1 MLLSSFLSSFACEQ
15 GAWLTD
21 SLELHLFTDPVEM
34 AATQVVMAEQGMG
47 HPAVPWDGA
56 PPKRKWRSKS
66 TQPKYQMYSA
76 IFQKGVKEPGLGPS
90 RFKGSQ
96 KKKGL
101 KARKFHD
108 HRGSVPWTVPRAPFN
123 DSSFLMQ
130 VRKCGGLAPVFPS
143 PTISSYDFGSYQD
156 LLDLEDY
163 GYGSMTGL
171 IRLRRVE
178 NDGDEWGGASTV
190 VNDPDVINMCEVEQR
205 LPSSPADSLE
215 RLEQRIDRGVSR
227 FEIRGAAK
235 QDRRIQDLQDENLLL
250 KHRLL
255 LVQQEV
261 NELRQR
267 LQADQSCNPND
278 SSETHSCFGG

>member
-1 MLLSSFLSSFACEQ
+1 
-15 GAWLTD
+15 
-21 SLELHLFTDPVEM
+21 M

-108 HRGSVPWTVPRAPFN
+108 HRGSVPWT
-123 DSSFLMQ
+123 
-130 VRKCGGLAPVFPS
+130 
-143 PTISSYDFGSYQD
+143 D